1 MEPSVT
7 EVRTRPKDTLA
18 GTALLVLFAAG
29 TIIGIAVLDWLTGT
43 DLSLTALYLVP
54 VALLSWFLGRPGG
67 RAAALGAGVAELVAG
82 AAARGP
88 TTDLL
93 ATGWNAG
100 TVLVLSWVVAEV
112 LTRLHGSLDVER
124 ELARTDALTGAA
136 NSRSFT
142 EAMELELGRVARYGG
157 VFSVAYV
164 DLDRFKLVNDT
175 LGHDAGDRL
184 LRDVAHAIGARL
196 RHIDTVARIGGDE
209 FVVLL
214 PATDESAACT
224 ALEAVRQAL
233 AALTDVYSPGVKVS
247 IGAVTFAEPPGSV
260 DEALRVAD
268 SAMYTAKYAG
278 RDRIVS
284 LTLPD
289 DAPVLLRG

>member
-1 MEPSVT
+1 VT
-7 EVRTRPKDTLA
+7 EALARPKDTLA
-18 GTALLVLFAAG
+18 RAALLALLAAG
-29 TIIGIAVLDWLTGT
+29 AIVGIAVLDWLTGT
-43 DLSLTALYLVP
+43 ELSLTALYLVP
-54 VALLSWFLGRPGG
+54 VALLSWFLGRAGG
-67 RAAALGAGVAELVAG
+67 RAAAVVAGVSELVAD
-82 AAARGP
+82 AAAHGP
-88 TTDLL
+88 AGHLL

-100 TVLVLSWVVAEV
+100 SVLVLSWVVAEV
-112 LTRLHGSLDVER
+112 LTRLHESLDVER

-136 NSRSFT
+136 NSRSFA
-142 EAMELELGRVARYGG
+142 EAMELELERVARYGG
-157 VFSVAYV
+157 VFSVAYL

-184 LRDVAHAIGARL
+184 LRDVARAIGTRL

-214 PATDESAACT
+214 PATDESAACA
-224 ALEAVRQAL
+224 ALDAVRQAL
-233 AALTDVYSPGVKVS
+233 AGLTDVYGPGVKVS

-268 SAMYTAKYAG
+268 SAMYRAKYAG

-289 DAPVLLRG
+289 DAAGLMRG